1 MIEMKIEE
9 DIRMVSNQIKEIL
22 SLLLPIQNVMLENR
36 NQIKNDDGI
45 RENDLA
51 LIIEKFELLVNYAQ
65 ENGKLIKV
73 EDNFDFHQLCEL
85 IIIHFSKYVNLNETK
100 CSINEALIS
109 KYLQL
114 LHILSNFKSKSKMI
128 FPPSNFHFS

>member
-22 SLLLPIQNVMLENR
+22 SLLLPIQNVLLENS
-36 NQIKNDDGI
+36 NELKNDDGI

-65 ENGKLIKV
+65 ENAKLIKV

-85 IIIHFSKYVNLNETK
+85 IIIHFSKYVNSNEAK
-100 CSINEALIS
+100 SSINEALIS

-114 LHILSNFKSKSKMI
+114 LHILSNFKSKIKMI